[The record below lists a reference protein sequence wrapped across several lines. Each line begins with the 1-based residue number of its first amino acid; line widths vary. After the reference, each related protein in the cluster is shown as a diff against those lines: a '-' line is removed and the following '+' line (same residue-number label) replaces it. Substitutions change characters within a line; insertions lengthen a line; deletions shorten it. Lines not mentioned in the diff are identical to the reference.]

1 MILGFDAK
9 RFFHNKTGLGNYSR
23 DLIRIL
29 AHYYPDNSYL
39 LYNPKP
45 KKIDRI
51 QIDGKI
57 IIEKLP
63 IKIFNKKIPALW
75 RLFKIN
81 KQIKVDNVSIFHGL
95 SGEIPI
101 GLNKSGI
108 KTVATIH
115 DLIFMRYPKLYTLI
129 DCKIHYYKFKY
140 AANNADLVITI
151 SEQTKRDVIKYLKI
165 KPEKIKVI
173 YQGCS
178 PVFKEE
184 ISSGFLEI
192 TRKKFNLPSKFILNV
207 GTIEKRK
214 NILSAI
220 KAIKDIDTKL
230 VIIGKKTVY
239 YNEIIKYI
247 FENKIEEKIIFLED
261 VALKELA
268 AIYRMAQIF
277 IYPSIFEG
285 FGIPIIEALYSKT
298 PVITTRGGCFTEAG
312 GKDSIYVDSLN
323 ISEIGNEIYNLLENP
338 EKQEIMKTKGF
349 EFVQQ
354 FNDDIIASNLI
365 NSYNEV
371 IKLPKKLNL
380 NL

>member
-29 AHYYPDNSYL
+29 AHYYPENTYL

-45 KKIDRI
+45 KKINRI
-51 QIDGKI
+51 EIDGKI

-63 IKIFNKKIPALW
+63 IKNSNKKFTSLW
-75 RLFKIN
+75 RLFNITS
-81 KQIKVDNVSIFHGL
+81 QIKADKVAVFHGL

-101 GLNKSGI
+101 GLNKSGT
-108 KTVATIH
+108 KTVVTIH
-115 DLIFMRYPKLYTLI
+115 DLIFMRYPELYTFF
-129 DCKIHYYKFKY
+129 DRKIHYYKFKY
-140 AANNADLVITI
+140 AANKADLVIAI
-151 SEQTKRDVIKYLKI
+151 SEQTKKDIVEYLKI

-178 PVFKEE
+178 PVFKAE
-184 ISSGFLEI
+184 ISKEFIEI
-192 TRKKFNLPSKFILNV
+192 TRTKYNLPSNFILNV

-220 KAIKDIDTKL
+220 KAIKNIDVQL
-230 VIIGKKTVY
+230 VIIGKKTAY
-239 YNEIIKYI
+239 YNEISNYI
-247 FENKIEEKIIFLED
+247 SENKLEDKIIFLEN

-285 FGIPIIEALYSKT
+285 FGIPIIEALYSRT
-298 PVITTRGGCFTEAG
+298 PVITTKGGCFEEAG

-323 ISEIGNEIYNLLENP
+323 VIEIRNEIYNLLNNP
-338 EKQEIMKTKGF
+338 EKQESMKIKGF
-349 EFVQQ
+349 NFVQQ
-354 FNDDIIASNLI
+354 FNDDVIATSLMNT
-365 NSYNEV
+365 YNEV
-371 IKLPKKLNL
+371 LKSS
-380 NL
+380 